1 MQQIGR
7 YPVSRVIGSGGF
19 GTVHL
24 GVDPGSGEPVAIK
37 VLDWPEQG
45 WRRRM
50 FRDEAAALRSVNHPN
65 VVRIRDVIDT
75 PDLAALVT
83 DYVEGASLRR
93 VLEEAGPLNGPQA
106 LSVLTGALQGLA
118 AVHATGLVHADL
130 KPENILLDTT
140 GTSRLID
147 FGLTGPPRALG
158 GPDAWIGTPAYLAP
172 EVVLGQHIDQRS
184 DLYATAVMLFELLC
198 GRPPYVGP
206 NPVMTALLHVQSPI
220 PDLQRLYPGIS
231 DALAGLCTQDLA
243 KDPTRR
249 HQNSRAFLTS
259 LNIAATQAYGAEW
272 AAAGAALGTLVASTL
287 AALSGLSAAPA
298 ALGLLGAAPAAA
310 PLAAGLAA
318 AGAIGSG
325 GVAAG
330 LGGAGAGGGVAGG
343 AAVGA
348 GGAGVGGV
356 GFGSGLGAGGAGGAG
371 VGVGGAAASGAGGA
385 SAAGSGGG
393 VLAAIGG
400 AKGAVAAA
408 SIFAVVS
415 AGAGTA
421 VLLNDDDPAASKP
434 PAEVLRDVYAYTLA
448 GADPDGD
455 GIPDTTVVVMD
466 GADEVTRLPDAGEP
480 SWSADGRYV
489 AVVSAGALTV
499 VDTDNGST
507 TTTECRDPDGC
518 GPSAVRDDRVVT
530 LDGSG
535 VVSYSL
541 PSLDDRRDEAT
552 QPAGIT
558 WDALLATGDSILAF
572 GYDGSTDGYRGGP
585 VAVSHRIDADGTVTR
600 FDDQLPSGASL
611 WEDQA
616 YSAQSAYGGPRAA
629 VLEGG
634 SGGACVYGYTLF
646 IVDPAQPGTSV
657 ATDMSAMVEGEAA
670 DQEYQTINDLWF
682 DSEGTLR
689 ASSSTNV
696 CEFGDDFT
704 STSRP
709 GVPQSVWRLDGTT
722 WVLDDNRPLLST
734 NLLPTGARIDLTADP
749 DAGSGGGQGA
759 LALTTPQG
767 IEQID
772 DHVLR
777 VFTPAI

>member
-147 FGLTGPPRALG
+147 FGLTGPPRALS
-158 GPDAWIGTPAYLAP
+158 GPDTWIGTPAYLAP

-348 GGAGVGGV
+348 GGAGVGG
-356 GFGSGLGAGGAGGAG
+356 
-371 VGVGGAAASGAGGA
+371 
-385 SAAGSGGG
+385 
-393 VLAAIGG
+393 
-400 AKGAVAAA
+400 
-408 SIFAVVS
+408 
-415 AGAGTA
+415 
-421 VLLNDDDPAASKP
+421 
-434 PAEVLRDVYAYTLA
+434 
-448 GADPDGD
+448 
-455 GIPDTTVVVMD
+455 
-466 GADEVTRLPDAGEP
+466 
-480 SWSADGRYV
+480 
-489 AVVSAGALTV
+489 
-499 VDTDNGST
+499 
-507 TTTECRDPDGC
+507 
-518 GPSAVRDDRVVT
+518 
-530 LDGSG
+530 
-535 VVSYSL
+535 
-541 PSLDDRRDEAT
+541 
-552 QPAGIT
+552 
-558 WDALLATGDSILAF
+558 
-572 GYDGSTDGYRGGP
+572 
-585 VAVSHRIDADGTVTR
+585 
-600 FDDQLPSGASL
+600 
-611 WEDQA
+611 
-616 YSAQSAYGGPRAA
+616 
-629 VLEGG
+629 
-634 SGGACVYGYTLF
+634 
-646 IVDPAQPGTSV
+646 
-657 ATDMSAMVEGEAA
+657 
-670 DQEYQTINDLWF
+670 
-682 DSEGTLR
+682 
-689 ASSSTNV
+689 
-696 CEFGDDFT
+696 
-704 STSRP
+704 
-709 GVPQSVWRLDGTT
+709 
-722 WVLDDNRPLLST
+722 
-734 NLLPTGARIDLTADP
+734 
-749 DAGSGGGQGA
+749 
-759 LALTTPQG
+759 
-767 IEQID
+767 
-772 DHVLR
+772 
-777 VFTPAI
+777 